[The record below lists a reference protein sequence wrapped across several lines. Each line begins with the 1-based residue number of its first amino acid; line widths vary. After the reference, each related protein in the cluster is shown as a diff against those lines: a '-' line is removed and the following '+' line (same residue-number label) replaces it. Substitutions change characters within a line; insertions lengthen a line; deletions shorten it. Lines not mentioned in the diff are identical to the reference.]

1 MKKKLPLAALLI
13 APYVL
18 LAGGIALLL
27 HGKPWMILVLWA
39 LIVLLAF
46 LPAMVCAFLLPRRG
60 WPARRLLFWNMVLK
74 LCNIPFYIGVFF
86 AGMMMSVF
94 VIPLLPFLALFDYS
108 VLLPSTMYGLS
119 GLLQARREGR
129 IRTKTLL
136 VHGVMQFFFCLDVV
150 SAICL
155 YVNARKWEV

>member
-1 MKKKLPLAALLI
+1 MKQKLPLAALLI

-60 WPARRLLFWNMVLK
+60 WPARRCCFGTW
-74 LCNIPFYIGVFF
+74 CSSCATFPFTS
-86 AGMMMSVF
+86 ASS
-94 VIPLLPFLALFDYS
+94 L
-108 VLLPSTMYGLS
+108 
-119 GLLQARREGR
+119 RE
-129 IRTKTLL
+129 
-136 VHGVMQFFFCLDVV
+136 
-150 SAICL
+150 
-155 YVNARKWEV
+155 

>member
-1 MKKKLPLAALLI
+1 MLDDDQCVAQIDVYKRQGELKQKLPLAALLI

-94 VIPLLPFLALFDYS
+94 VIPLLRC
-108 VLLPSTMYGLS
+108 V
-119 GLLQARREGR
+119 
-129 IRTKTLL
+129 
-136 VHGVMQFFFCLDVV
+136 
-150 SAICL
+150 
-155 YVNARKWEV
+155 

>member
-1 MKKKLPLAALLI
+1 
-13 APYVL
+13 
-18 LAGGIALLL
+18 
-27 HGKPWMILVLWA
+27 
-39 LIVLLAF
+39 
-46 LPAMVCAFLLPRRG
+46 
-60 WPARRLLFWNMVLK
+60 
-74 LCNIPFYIGVFF
+74 
-86 AGMMMSVF
+86 MSVF
-94 VIPLLPFLALFDYS
+94 VIPLLSFLALIDYS

-136 VHGVMQFFFCLDVV
+136 VHGVMQFFFCLDVF